1 MKKIYITGG
10 WGYGNYGDNAILAGM
25 LQSLKFRLKD
35 SELIITSFDTNELAL
50 QNNVESIPSVHSLF
64 TKNPITRLWH
74 RFSYWLWRKSSYKWM
89 FSSELNKHLEILKKS
104 NVLLMGGGGYFNDA
118 WPSMLNSKY
127 AELELAEVAN
137 CPVMLYGQT
146 IGPFSDYTIKNSLS
160 KKLNKVSFISYR
172 DAQSAETLK
181 KSDFNFSNALLTADE
196 ANLLPVLK
204 KNYLK
209 NHDGKIVIGVMIQNF
224 RPHLN
229 VSGVSVGATIPDS
242 SSYISEVV
250 NALNAIS
257 SLMPCHFVFMTSTT
271 WDLKTNQSV
280 FNEIRPCQRS
290 TKEFINNFD
299 TDQFISI
306 CQHVD
311 VMLSTNMHPI
321 ILATTAHK
329 PSVALSYHYK
339 LDDYMESV
347 GQRGSVLRIDNFSSD
362 TLKNALLKVVENRFI
377 FQVNIQGQHGLVK
390 DLAKLNCG
398 ALLKLLDINEF

>member
-1 MKKIYITGG
+1 MKKIYISGG
-10 WGYGNYGDNAILAGM
+10 WGYGNFGDNAILAGM
-25 LQSLKFRLKD
+25 LQSFKLRLKD
-35 SELIITSFDTNELAL
+35 SELIITSFDSNELAL
-50 QNNVESIPSVHSLF
+50 QNNVESIPSIHSLF
-64 TKNPITRLWH
+64 TKKPVIRLWH
-74 RFSYWLWRKSSYKWM
+74 RFSYWLWRKSGYKWM

-137 CPVMLYGQT
+137 CPVMIYGQT
-146 IGPFSDYTIKNSLS
+146 VGPFSDYTIKNSLS

-172 DAQSAETLK
+172 DPQSAETLQ
-181 KSDFNFSNALLTADE
+181 KSNFNFSHALLTADE
-196 ANLLPVLK
+196 ANLLPILK
-204 KNYLK
+204 KNYLNK
-209 NHDGKIVIGVMIQNF
+209 HEGKVVIGVMIQNF

-229 VSGVSVGATIPDS
+229 VSGVSAGATIRDS

-250 NALNAIS
+250 SALNAIA
-257 SLMPCHFVFMTSTT
+257 SLVPCHFVFMTSTT

-280 FNEIRPCQRS
+280 FNEVSPCLSS
-290 TKEFINNFD
+290 TKEFINDLN

-306 CQHVD
+306 SQHVD

-329 PSVALSYHYK
+329 PSVAISYHYK

-347 GQRGSVLRIDNFSSD
+347 GQKNSVLRIDNFSAD
-362 TLKNALLKVVENRFI
+362 TLKSALLKVVENRLT
-377 FQVNIQGQHGLVK
+377 FQVAIQKQHGLVK

-398 ALLKLLDINEF
+398 ALLKLLDIEES

>member
-1 MKKIYITGG
+1 
-10 WGYGNYGDNAILAGM
+10 
-25 LQSLKFRLKD
+25 
-35 SELIITSFDTNELAL
+35 
-50 QNNVESIPSVHSLF
+50 
-64 TKNPITRLWH
+64 
-74 RFSYWLWRKSSYKWM
+74 
-89 FSSELNKHLEILKKS
+89 
-104 NVLLMGGGGYFNDA
+104 MGGGGYFNDA

-160 KKLNKVSFISYR
+160 KKLNKISFISYR

-181 KSDFNFSNALLTADE
+181 KCDFNFSNALLTADE
-196 ANLLPVLK
+196 ANLLPIIK

-209 NHDGKIVIGVMIQNF
+209 NNDGKVVIGVMIQNF

-229 VSGVSVGATIPDS
+229 VSGVSIGATIADS

-257 SLMPCHFVFMTSTT
+257 YLMPCHFVFMTSTT
-271 WDLKTNQSV
+271 WDLKTNKSV
-280 FNEIRPCQRS
+280 FNEIRPFQSS

-299 TDQFISI
+299 TDQFIST

-362 TLKNALLKVVENRFI
+362 TLKDAMLKVVENRFI
-377 FQVNIQGQHGLVK
+377 FQVNIKNQHGLVK
-390 DLAKLNCG
+390 ELAKLNCG
-398 ALLKLLDINEF
+398 ALLKLLDIDES

>member
-25 LQSLKFRLKD
+25 LQSLKSRLKD
-35 SELIITSFDTNELAL
+35 SELIITSFDTNELAV

-64 TKNPITRLWH
+64 TKNIIARLWH
-74 RFSYWLWRKSSYKWM
+74 RFSYWLWRKSGYKWM
-89 FSSELNKHLEILKKS
+89 FSSALNKHLKILKKS
-104 NVLLMGGGGYFNDA
+104 NLLLMGGGGYFNDA

-160 KKLNKVSFISYR
+160 KKLNKISFISYR

-181 KSDFNFSNALLTADE
+181 KCDFNFSNALLTADE
-196 ANLLPVLK
+196 ANLLPIIK

-209 NHDGKIVIGVMIQNF
+209 NNDGKVVIGVMIQNF

-229 VSGVSVGATIPDS
+229 VSGVSIGPTIADS

-257 SLMPCHFVFMTSTT
+257 YLMPCHFVFMTSTT
-271 WDLKTNQSV
+271 WDLKTNKSV
-280 FNEIRPCQRS
+280 FNEIRPFQSS

-299 TDQFISI
+299 TDQFIST

-362 TLKNALLKVVENRFI
+362 TLKDAMLKVVENRFI
-377 FQVNIQGQHGLVK
+377 FQVNIKNQHGLVK
-390 DLAKLNCG
+390 ELAKLNCG
-398 ALLKLLDINEF
+398 ALLKLLDIDES